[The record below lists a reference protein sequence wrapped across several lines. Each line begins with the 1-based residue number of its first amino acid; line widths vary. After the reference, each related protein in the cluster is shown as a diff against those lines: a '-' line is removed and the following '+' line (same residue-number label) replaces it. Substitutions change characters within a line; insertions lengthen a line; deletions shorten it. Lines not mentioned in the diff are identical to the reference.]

1 MGIAKRAQAIK
12 PSPTLATAAKAKA
25 MKAQGID
32 VVDFGVGEPD
42 FDTPEHVKEAGI
54 RAIRDEGGR
63 VR

>member
-1 MGIAKRAQAIK
+1 MRGNVQKGTSRPMGIAKRAQAIK

-42 FDTPEHVKEAGI
+42 FRKT
-54 RAIRDEGGR
+54 
-63 VR
+63 